1 MCKERG
7 LIDNIDFFNKEYYQS
22 QIDNMINS
30 ESYTQILDS
39 LNKRLE
45 TRTSGPPTYP
55 PDPGMF
61 PLVAYFAVLVAVSA
75 VAAIGIAIVLLEA
88 VEGPKNMS
96 ANPVG
101 ESVVNLWILKE
112 GNDSLLNF
120 DDEIN
125 RCIDS
130 VIDFIKSEKPSYFNT
145 LSEDYIR
152 EILKYNFINR
162 R

>member
-1 MCKERG
+1 
-7 LIDNIDFFNKEYYQS
+7 
-22 QIDNMINS
+22 
-30 ESYTQILDS
+30 
-39 LNKRLE
+39 
-45 TRTSGPPTYP
+45 
-55 PDPGMF
+55 MF